1 MLGEEQVQQW
11 ADTIGNTNGAG
22 TATGASREGDSAP
35 DLTSSSQRKDFV
47 RIVDVNEEKAAVSM
61 HVPGLGVRPFLFNR
75 LGLQLFSSCTAYH
88 TYIHAC
94 MHRVFDGSSSQESVF
109 EKTVTDTVSAVMTG
123 FNACILCYGQT
134 GQS

>member
-1 MLGEEQVQQW
+1 MQQW

-75 LGLQLFSSCTAYH
+75 LGPQLFSSWTAYH
-88 TYIHAC
+88 TYIQTYIHAC
-94 MHRVFDGSSSQESVF
+94 IE
-109 EKTVTDTVSAVMTG
+109 
-123 FNACILCYGQT
+123 CLT
-134 GQS
+134 GQVRRRVCLRRQ